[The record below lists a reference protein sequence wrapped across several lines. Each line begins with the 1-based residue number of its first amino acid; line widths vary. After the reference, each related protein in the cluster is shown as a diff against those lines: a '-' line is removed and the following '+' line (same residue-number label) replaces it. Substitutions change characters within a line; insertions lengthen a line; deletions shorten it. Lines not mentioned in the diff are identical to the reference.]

1 MISVKY
7 NHNNKLI
14 DCEVKSHHNDTYEV
28 CYYDKTLDRC
38 VTIWVHKTTLVFP
51 KFEELIV

>member
-14 DCEVKSHHNDTYEV
+14 DCEVKADFNDTYQI
-28 CYYDKTLDRC
+28 CYYDKTLC
-38 VTIWVHKTTLVFP
+38 VTIWVHKSTLVFP